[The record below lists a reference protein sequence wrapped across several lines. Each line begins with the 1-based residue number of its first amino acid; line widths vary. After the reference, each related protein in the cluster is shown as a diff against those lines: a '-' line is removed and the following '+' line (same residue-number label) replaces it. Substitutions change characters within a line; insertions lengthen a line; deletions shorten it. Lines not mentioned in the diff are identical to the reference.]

1 MPEKM
6 TPAQQKIAESLSKS
20 RKNRDAE
27 RKARE
32 AAKEIIMREKKF
44 QRAKEIGEKYA
55 PMFAGTKA
63 RYQPPLSN
71 YSDDSAWI
79 PDPREPSSP
88 GFNDGLAAAGL
99 RWRKHEIV
107 VDRWKPPS
115 KSPKPRP
122 IPRGTVETIAACAAL
137 GLSYWCDAPS
147 DRMGRG
153 RVTGTFV
160 WATDGH
166 SLHLVNVKPKLGLT
180 VAACTPYS
188 RLAHAAHRCEY
199 GGKSSIYTV
208 PANDTGIW
216 ELTEPLTPI
225 VKPETEPDLSIT
237 REVLQSAVAH
247 IRHDN
252 SYVTDAETAV
262 LVKLR
267 ATRGTSFAR
276 DIMPLIVAELER
288 RAAA

>member
-1 MPEKM
+1 MPETM

-55 PMFAGTKA
+55 PKFAGTNT

-71 YSDDSAWI
+71 YNDESAWI
-79 PDPREPSSP
+79 PDPKDPSSP
-88 GFNDGLAAAGL
+88 RFTHGLAAAGL

-115 KSPKPRP
+115 KSPRPRP
-122 IPRGTVETIAACAAL
+122 IPRDTVEKVVACAAL

-160 WATDGH
+160 WATDGD
-166 SLHLVNVKPKLGLT
+166 SMHLINVKPDLGVT
-180 VAACTPYS
+180 FAACTPYS
-188 RLAHAAHRCEY
+188 RLTYAAHRCAY
-199 GGKSSIYTV
+199 KGKCLSYTV
-208 PANDTGIW
+208 PADDAGLW
-216 ELTEPLTPI
+216 EVAEPL
-225 VKPETEPDLSIT
+225 KPTEISRLTVQTAIAGIAHDTSYLSDVDLA
-237 REVLQSAVAH
+237 VLQH
-247 IRHDN
+247 IAAKAKYYN
-252 SYVTDAETAV
+252 
-262 LVKLR
+262 
-267 ATRGTSFAR
+267 GGR
-276 DIMPLIVAELER
+276 DIVPLVTAELKR